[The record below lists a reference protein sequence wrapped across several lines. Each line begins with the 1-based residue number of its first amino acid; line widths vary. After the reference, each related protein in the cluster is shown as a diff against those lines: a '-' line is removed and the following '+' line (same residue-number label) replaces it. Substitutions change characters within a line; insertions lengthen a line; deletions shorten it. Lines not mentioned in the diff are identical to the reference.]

1 MRVRRIS
8 LLAPHECDVWLTVQ
22 VSSMCAS
29 VLIGAGTAAAAAAAA
44 SVTALGGLVFL
55 SVIGSES

>member
-8 LLAPHECDVWLTVQ
+8 LLAPHEWNVWLTVQ

-29 VLIGAGTAAAAAAAA
+29 VLIGAVTAAA